1 MSMKKTGLLIFLIGL
16 SSLLQNSYATEVY
29 CVNHPCKILIEK
41 SKYQL
46 SVYDEIGWIKTYPVV
61 FGSDDQSDKQYEG
74 DKKTPEGIYKI
85 VNTIFEP
92 QRWDR
97 FLALNYPTSQNIEK
111 FNRIKS
117 TLPKNA
123 TIGGG
128 IGIHGTGTRPDVTI
142 DLRFNWTNGCIS
154 MKNKDVEELY
164 NIISKQSGTEV
175 KIVK

>member
-1 MSMKKTGLLIFLIGL
+1 MKKTGLLIFLIGL